1 MTNRITEQ
9 TKQWFI
15 EALFNLM
22 KTKDYSL
29 ISVTEICKEAQLSR
43 RTFYRRFKTKKAIL
57 DLYFEKKIN
66 SYTSYIENKMPQ
78 NFYELVTIFFSFW
91 EKEQSDLKILQKNNL
106 LVPMLYKF
114 NSLSPEI
121 YDSVN
126 FPWHIQDTST
136 KKNQIN
142 LLLLF
147 SIGGLWNILSNQ
159 LEEGKDLSAQTL
171 STDINKSLHNLFK
184 ESIS

>member
-9 TKQWFI
+9 TKQWFV
-15 EALFNLM
+15 EALFSLM
-22 KTKDYSL
+22 KTKDYSQ

-43 RTFYRRFKTKKAIL
+43 RTFYRRFKTKQAIL
-57 DLYFEKKIN
+57 DFYFEKKIN
-66 SYTSYIENKMPQ
+66 SYTNYIEQKMPQ
-78 NFYELVTIFFSFW
+78 SFYELVAIFFSFW

-106 LVPMLYKF
+106 LVSMLYKF
-114 NSLSPEI
+114 NSLSSKI
-121 YDSVN
+121 YDSID

-159 LEEGKDLSAQTL
+159 LEEKENLSAQTL
-171 STDINKSLHNLFK
+171 STNVNNSLRNLLK
-184 ESIS
+184 